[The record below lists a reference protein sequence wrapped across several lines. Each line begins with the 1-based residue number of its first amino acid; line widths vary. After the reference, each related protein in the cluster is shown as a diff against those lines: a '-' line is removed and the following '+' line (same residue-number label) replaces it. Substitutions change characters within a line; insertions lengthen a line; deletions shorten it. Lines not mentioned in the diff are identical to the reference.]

1 MSSDGDVSGVSQCK
15 SSGGKRDDG
24 VKLDSDVGV
33 AFEWRLD
40 GSENVRVLA

>member
-1 MSSDGDVSGVSQCK
+1 MSSDGDVAGGAQCK

-24 VKLDSDVGV
+24 VRVDSDVWV